1 MSNITNV
8 VKGDAMNCSYE
19 NCSKF
24 IIVIKNNIYDSN
36 KQHCK

>member
-1 MSNITNV
+1 MSDITNV

-24 IIVIKNNIYDSN
+24 IIAIK
-36 KQHCK
+36 K